1 MKLSQLLS
9 ILGADCPDGADIT
22 ALTCDSRKAAP
33 GALFAA
39 LPGCRADGRAYIPE
53 AGLGNVRPAV
63 GAAAGEGG
71 EERAGSGLS

>member
-39 LPGCRADGRAYIPE
+39 LPGCRADDRAYIPE
-53 AGLGNVRPAV
+53 A
-63 GAAAGEGG
+63 
-71 EERAGSGLS
+71 